1 MSLLYVVEDGAQ
13 IGIDG
18 GVMKVTHKDK
28 TVTKVPKETVES
40 VAIFGNSQLTTQC
53 IHFCLKRGI
62 RVNYFSKTGSYFGQL
77 ISTGHINAKRQ
88 KKQVFLSE
96 EESFSLELSKRF
108 IEAKINNQ
116 RN

>member
-1 MSLLYVVEDGAQ
+1 MSLLYVVEDGAH

-18 GVMKVTHKDK
+18 GVIKITHKDK
-28 TVTKVPKETVES
+28 AITKVPKETVES

-53 IHFCLKRGI
+53 IQFCLKRGI

-88 KKQVFLSE
+88 KNRYFYQKKNYFHLNFL
-96 EESFSLELSKRF
+96 KD
-108 IEAKINNQ
+108 
-116 RN
+116 